1 MKRLIGWL
9 LAAGASIRR
18 LGGLVSTT
26 GGAPGREPTPFAL
39 SSAQRVS
46 KCLAL
51 FVLSLG
57 AAHAADY
64 DYRLSA
70 KPIAENVYA
79 FIGKTEDFTTDNGGN
94 IVNTAFI
101 VAAQGVIVID
111 SGPSLRYGQQM
122 RRAISAITTK
132 PVALVINTHHHPDHF
147 LGNQAFADVP
157 IAALAETRNGIAA
170 DGNAFAENLFRM
182 SGDWMKGTEVQLPG
196 KTLSAGRLDVAGRRL
211 RLVGLDGHTG
221 ADLVIIDETS
231 GVVFAGDLVFNG
243 RAPTTPHADVAH
255 WLKALDQLDALTRE
269 PGFKVLLPG
278 HGAPTTD
285 AAPIRQTRAWLTWL
299 SAAMRDAAKAGLDMN
314 DVLARPLPPEFA
326 SLPVATSE
334 YRRSVGHLFPAAE
347 QEALEAKP

>member
-1 MKRLIGWL
+1 MKRMLCAL
-9 LAAGASIRR
+9 LMLVAG
-18 LGGLVSTT
+18 
-26 GGAPGREPTPFAL
+26 P
-39 SSAQRVS
+39 
-46 KCLAL
+46 
-51 FVLSLG
+51 LG
-57 AAHAADY
+57 AVDF

-70 KPIAENVYA
+70 LMIAKDVYA

-122 RRAISAITTK
+122 RRAIAAITAK
-132 PVALVINTHHHPDHF
+132 PIALVINTHHHPDHF

-196 KTLSAGRLDVAGRRL
+196 KTLSAGVVDVAGRSL
-211 RLVGLDGHTG
+211 RLVALDGHTG
-221 ADLVIIDETS
+221 ADLVIVDATS
-231 GVVFAGDLVFNG
+231 GVVFAGDLAFNG
-243 RAPTTPHADVAH
+243 RAPTTPHADIAH

-269 PGFKVLLPG
+269 SGFKLLLPG
-278 HGAPTTD
+278 HGAPTAD

-314 DVLARPLPPEFA
+314 DVLARPLTAEFA
-326 SLPVATSE
+326 SLPVAASE

-347 QEALEAKP
+347 QEALGAKP

>member
-1 MKRLIGWL
+1 MKRLLCAL
-9 LAAGASIRR
+9 LILPAG
-18 LGGLVSTT
+18 
-26 GGAPGREPTPFAL
+26 
-39 SSAQRVS
+39 Q
-46 KCLAL
+46 
-51 FVLSLG
+51 LG
-57 AAHAADY
+57 AVDF

-70 KPIAENVYA
+70 VPVAKDVYT

-101 VAAQGVIVID
+101 VAPQGVIVID

-122 RRAISAITTK
+122 RRAIATVTAK
-132 PVALVINTHHHPDHF
+132 PIALVINTHHHPDHF

-182 SGDWMKGTEVQLPG
+182 SGDWMKGTEVQIPG
-196 KTLSAGRLDVAGRRL
+196 KTLNAGRFDVAGRSL
-211 RLVGLDGHTG
+211 RLVALDGHTG
-221 ADLVIIDETS
+221 ADLVIVDDSS

-255 WLKALDQLDALTRE
+255 WLAALDQLDALTRE
-269 PGFKVLLPG
+269 ASFKVLLPG
-278 HGAPTTD
+278 HGAPTAD

-299 SAAMRDAAKAGLDMN
+299 SATMRDAAKAGLDMN
-314 DVLARPLPPEFA
+314 DTLALPLPPEFA
-326 SLPVATSE
+326 ALPVAASE

-347 QEALEAKP
+347 QDALGAKR